1 MSFKLLSWGL
11 MNTAGNSEGRLETLL
26 FVGRGKEGAGAMD
39 QRLRAVVAL
48 AEGPGSI
55 LSRMAALSHL

>member
-1 MSFKLLSWGL
+1 MSFKLLSQGL
-11 MNTAGNSEGRLETLL
+11 MNAAGNSEGRLETLL
-26 FVGRGKEGAGAMD
+26 FVGGGKEGAGATD

-55 LSRMAALSHL
+55 LSGMAALSHL